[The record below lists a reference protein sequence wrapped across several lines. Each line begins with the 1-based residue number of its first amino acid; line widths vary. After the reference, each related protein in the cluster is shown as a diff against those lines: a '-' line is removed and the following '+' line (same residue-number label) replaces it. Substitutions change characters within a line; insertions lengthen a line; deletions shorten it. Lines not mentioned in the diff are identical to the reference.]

1 MTQRL
6 KLLLMMSLVAASA
19 TTTAAELQPRTV
31 AAFDRYVSATE
42 RRIAG
47 EVAGVPF
54 IHLDGLSAPAR
65 QDWLGRL
72 QKGELYIEAIETRDA
87 GREIEVPDGLIHHWV
102 GIVFAPSATV
112 DQAIALLQDYDDA
125 ADIYSPR
132 ITRSKLIT
140 RDGDRFDVYLRFFL
154 EKIITVVL
162 DTEHEAEFFRPSRER
177 GYSRIVSTR
186 IVEVSEPGTAEE
198 QTKPVG
204 QDGGYL
210 WRMNTYWRFLE
221 RDGGVYVQCESIS
234 LSRGIPLGFGWL
246 VGPFVTSIPRESL
259 TFTMETTRE
268 ALARPAP

>member
-1 MTQRL
+1 MIQRL
-6 KLLLMMSLVAASA
+6 KLIVVVSLVAVSA
-19 TTTAAELQPRTV
+19 TTSAAELQPRTI
-31 AAFDRYVSATE
+31 AAFDRYVAATE

-47 EVAGVPF
+47 EVTGAPF
-54 IHLDGLSAPAR
+54 VHVDGLSAAAR

-72 QKGELYIEAIETRDA
+72 QKGELYIEALETRDA
-87 GREIEVPDGLIHHWV
+87 GREIEVPDGLIHHWM
-102 GIVFAPSATV
+102 GIVFAPGASV
-112 DQAIALLQDYDDA
+112 DQAIALLQDYDHA
-125 ADIYSPR
+125 AEIYSPR
-132 ITRSKLIT
+132 IARSKLIG
-140 RDGDRFDVYLRFFL
+140 RDGDRFTVYLRFFL

-162 DTEHEAEFFRPSRER
+162 DTEHEAQFFRPSTER
-177 GYSRIVSTR
+177 AYSRIVSTR

-259 TFTMETTRE
+259 AFTMETTRE
-268 ALARPAP
+268 ALARPAR